1 MFGVNLY
8 PIDPEVSRAQNLR
21 HMGFEISEINRRIAS
36 AAQPSTTAD
45 DRQEIRDEYMALIKR
60 RMEQM
65 AKYAAESKV
74 HEPAESAIATSADL
88 PAGGRY
94 SIWIRSS

>member
-1 MFGVNLY
+1 M
-8 PIDPEVSRAQNLR
+8 R
-21 HMGFEISEINRRIAS
+21 FEISEINRRMRQQLRS
-36 AAQPSTTAD
+36 PSLTAD

-74 HEPAESAIATSADL
+74 HPNLRRAQ
-88 PAGGRY
+88 
-94 SIWIRSS
+94 